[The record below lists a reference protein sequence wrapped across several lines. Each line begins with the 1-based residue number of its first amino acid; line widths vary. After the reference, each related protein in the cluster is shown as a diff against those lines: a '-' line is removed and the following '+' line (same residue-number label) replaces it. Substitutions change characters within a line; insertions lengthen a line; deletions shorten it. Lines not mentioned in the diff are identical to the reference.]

1 MTLRPTEVQPNDDS
15 SSRMGNLFVVSAP
28 SGAGKTTICRSALK
42 RLPDLLYSVSY
53 TTRAP
58 RTGEKDGR
66 DYHFISRSRFE
77 KKIEADQWAE
87 WARVHGN
94 YYGTSATFI
103 EQGLASGRDIL
114 LDIDVQGTMQLL
126 NKFPGSI
133 TVFILPPSF
142 EVLRQRIESR
152 GTDSREVI
160 EQRLNNA
167 RFEMDRKEMYRHRII
182 NADLET
188 AIAELIGIIKKY
200 RTPTTIPE

>member
-1 MTLRPTEVQPNDDS
+1 MTLRPTEIQSDENGS
-15 SSRMGNLFVVSAP
+15 NQIGNLFVVSAP
-28 SGAGKTTICRSALK
+28 SGAGKTTICRSVLK
-42 RLPDLLYSVSY
+42 RMPDLLYSVSY

-58 RTGEKDGR
+58 RAGEKDGR
-66 DYHFISRSRFE
+66 DYHFITRTRFE
-77 KKIEADQWAE
+77 KKIESEEWAE

-114 LDIDVQGTMQLL
+114 LDIDVQGTKQLL
-126 NKFPGSI
+126 NKFPNSI

-142 EVLRQRIESR
+142 EVLRQRLESR
-152 GTDSREVI
+152 GTDRPESI

-167 RFEMDRKEMYRHRII
+167 RLEMDRKKMYRHRII

-200 RTPTTIPE
+200 RK